1 MRLIVLFSILPI
13 GHECSI
19 MLTAILAVNENEN
32 KRLKLLQTAFY
43 NVKIACSYY
52 LAFMS
57 LLCGLLLDSSISK
70 ILHMHQTISGLPLTL
85 FPNHSSIAVPLEYS
99 LLMFSILVVFIKFN
113 NCIDVIDSLYMQ

>member
-19 MLTAILAVNENEN
+19 MLIAILAVNDNEN

-43 NVKIACSYY
+43 NVKIACSYH

-70 ILHMHQTISGLPLTL
+70 ILYLINPLSFTCTKPSRACL
-85 FPNHSSIAVPLEYS
+85 
-99 LLMFSILVVFIKFN
+99 
-113 NCIDVIDSLYMQ
+113 